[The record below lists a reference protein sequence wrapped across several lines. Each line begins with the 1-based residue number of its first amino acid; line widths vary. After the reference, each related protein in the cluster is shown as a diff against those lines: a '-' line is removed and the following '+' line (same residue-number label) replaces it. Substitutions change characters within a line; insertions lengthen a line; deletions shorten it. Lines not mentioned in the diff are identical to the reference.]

1 MYTDYAERSKL
12 DAKSNKCV
20 FVGYGG
26 DEFSYRFWDYE
37 NRKIIRRRDVI
48 FNENVMPKDRSI
60 VESSSSSTK
69 AETKEFVEFE
79 EISGNDVQIS
89 PEAV

>member
-1 MYTDYAERSKL
+1 MFGYISYVHIDSAERSKL

-37 NRKIIRRRDVI
+37 NRKIIRSRDVI
-48 FNENVMPKDRSI
+48 FNENVMYKDRS
-60 VESSSSSTK
+60 VS
-69 AETKEFVEFE
+69 
-79 EISGNDVQIS
+79 
-89 PEAV
+89 